1 MTGVVFHIKKSSNYG
16 GLLEGNAKQDL
27 PDMASYPNCMHFRL
41 ILVEQPAEN
50 SFKESALNA
59 SKMAQYE
66 LIHIICSVMYSNIMA
81 MLERLKKLFERLI

>member
-1 MTGVVFHIKKSSNYG
+1 
-16 GLLEGNAKQDL
+16 
-27 PDMASYPNCMHFRL
+27 MHFRL
-41 ILVEQPAEN
+41 IWVEQPAEN

-81 MLERLKKLFERLI
+81 MLERLKKTIHQADISKAEY

>member
-1 MTGVVFHIKKSSNYG
+1 M
-16 GLLEGNAKQDL
+16 LEGNAYQDL

-41 ILVEQPAEN
+41 IWVERPAEN

-66 LIHIICSVMYSNIMA
+66 LIHIICSVMYSYIMA
-81 MLERLKKLFERLI
+81 MLERLKKPIHQADISKAEY

>member
-1 MTGVVFHIKKSSNYG
+1 M
-16 GLLEGNAKQDL
+16 LEGNAKQDL

-41 ILVEQPAEN
+41 IWVEQPAEN

-66 LIHIICSVMYSNIMA
+66 LIHIMFSYAFKHYGHARKIKETIRKADISKAEY
-81 MLERLKKLFERLI
+81 